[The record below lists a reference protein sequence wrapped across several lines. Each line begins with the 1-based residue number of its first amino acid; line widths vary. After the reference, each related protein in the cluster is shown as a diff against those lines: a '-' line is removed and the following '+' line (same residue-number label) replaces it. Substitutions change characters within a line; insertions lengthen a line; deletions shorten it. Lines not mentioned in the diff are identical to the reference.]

1 MICLSSLVSSGNFL
15 LERRPLKATITQQGA
30 ELEREEKG
38 GLTDLFEVIGDVCGE
53 DHFDNDLAHVPVL
66 RFRQQLKNVILGVK
80 KQLESDRTMMVLE
93 D

>member
-1 MICLSSLVSSGNFL
+1 MIGRIETHVQNDLLVFAGVLGEFL
-15 LERRPLKATITQQGA
+15 A
-30 ELEREEKG
+30 RETTFESH
-38 GLTDLFEVIGDVCGE
+38 DLFEVIGDVCGE

-66 RFRQQLKNVILGVK
+66 RFRQQLKDVILRVK